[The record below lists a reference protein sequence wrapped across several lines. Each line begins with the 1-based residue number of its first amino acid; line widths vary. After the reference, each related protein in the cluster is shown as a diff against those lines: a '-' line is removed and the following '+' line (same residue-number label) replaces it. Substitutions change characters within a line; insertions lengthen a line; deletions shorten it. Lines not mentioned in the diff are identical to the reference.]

1 MRRPLLTARHHPG
14 GGKSARMLA
23 GRRCA
28 EAGETA
34 SLSLAPS
41 PQSLCSNAH
50 HARSYFHST
59 LDSDIFVHLESEHRW
74 RGALRR
80 VLEPRMDR
88 PIWVHWQQFPQL
100 SFVRPSRRQW
110 QFSRDLPL
118 GNDGSVREKLHSGQR
133 SACGDARMPSRRI
146 FDIGSIGRFPRLR
159 CSRRELIGTAPKTRC
174 GYTGTIPGW
183 LPTWAT
189 TCQRGL

>member
-14 GGKSARMLA
+14 GGKSARILA

-28 EAGETA
+28 EADESV

-50 HARSYFHST
+50 PARSYFHST
-59 LDSDIFVHLESEHRW
+59 LDSDMSVHLESQHRW

-88 PIWVHWQQFPQL
+88 SIRVHLQQFPQL
-100 SFVRPSRRQW
+100 TFVRPSRRQW
-110 QFSRDLPL
+110 QFLRDLPL
-118 GNDGSVREKLHSGQR
+118 GNDGRVREILQVEWR
-133 SACGDARMPSRRI
+133 SACGSARMPSRRV
-146 FDIGSIGRFPRLR
+146 FDIGSSARFPRLR
-159 CSRRELIGTAPKTRC
+159 CSRRDFTRTC
-174 GYTGTIPGW
+174 ATG
-183 LPTWAT
+183 
-189 TCQRGL
+189 RR